1 MDLRVTKKNIPQKE
15 KSSMEQM
22 KYVVTTGK
30 ILNDL
35 EALTEGIFEAESVR
49 EEDALLL
56 TFTNGQ
62 VFRIRVECV
71 PAVPC
76 SS

>member
-1 MDLRVTKKNIPQKE
+1 
-15 KSSMEQM
+15 MEQM

>member
-1 MDLRVTKKNIPQKE
+1 
-15 KSSMEQM
+15 MEQT

-49 EEDALLL
+49 EEDALVL

-71 PAVPC
+71 SAVPR